1 MVNSCPGLCC
11 HKHLILNEDL
21 EKRCTKKSCHPRL
34 SLSITIGPWAGL
46 DLSSRGENI
55 DSELSEGHVHQ
66 LDNPSAEE
74 IKAPKDQTLVEV
86 KPQGFDPRERKSG

>member
-1 MVNSCPGLCC
+1 M
-11 HKHLILNEDL
+11 KTW
-21 EKRCTKKSCHPRL
+21 KRDAPRNL
-34 SLSITIGPWAGL
+34 MSPQAFSFHHHWTMGRL